1 MTGPAKSNLHGSK
14 PSGIVLAGGQSR
26 RLGMDRA
33 SEQLSGEAL
42 IRRVIHL
49 VSPLTSETNV
59 VMANLTR
66 GETLPLNQME
76 SVAVDIYPVCG
87 FVGDISRGCRL
98 PAHNGLVVACGMPL
112 LNSELLTYLNS
123 LREGYEAVVPVL
135 KGRREPTHALYSK
148 SACHTSNSE

>member
-26 RLGMDRA
+26 RLGRDKA

-59 VMANLTR
+59 VMANLAR
-66 GETLPLNQME
+66 GETLPLTQME
-76 SVAVDIYPVCG
+76 SVAVDIYPGCG
-87 FVGDISRGCRL
+87 FLRGISRGCQL
-98 PAHNGLVVACGMPL
+98 PTHTGLVVACGRPL
-112 LNSELLTYLNS
+112 T
-123 LREGYEAVVPVL
+123 
-135 KGRREPTHALYSK
+135 
-148 SACHTSNSE
+148 